1 MIQSHKDQFLALLS
15 TTIAEPIMHAKW
27 LNTLSYLENCG
38 ARKIARTEH
47 PRDVSKEMLKHAA
60 EEFRHAFY
68 LKQQI
73 ATKLKLS
80 LPTYQKNMLLGGHE
94 TLRYLDRL
102 ETKICRL
109 LKKQLPQLD
118 TQALKHH
125 AYLLVT
131 YAIELRASELYPIY
145 QQLLIQSK
153 SPVSVRS
160 ILLEEKGHLQEMEK
174 ELAALQVNGD
184 ILVSCCVIEG
194 ELCAKWLCSMAKEHR
209 FKPEEKNELQEKVYV
224 LLSVC

>member
-1 MIQSHKDQFLALLS
+1 MIQSHKDQFLALLPAY
-15 TTIAEPIMHAKW
+15 IADPAAHAKW

-80 LPTYQKNMLLGGHE
+80 LLTYQKNMLLGGHE

-102 ETKICRL
+102 ETQICRL
-109 LKKQLPQLD
+109 LKKQQIAF
-118 TQALKHH
+118 TALKHH

-131 YAIELRASELYPIY
+131 YVIELRASELYPIY
-145 QQLLIQSK
+145 QQLLTQAK

-174 ELAALQVNGD
+174 ELAALQVSDG
-184 ILVSCCVIEG
+184 IIASCCAIEG
-194 ELCAKWLCSMAKEHR
+194 ELCGNWLCLLKETSSR
-209 FKPEEKNELQEKVYV
+209 TDMREVSIEGW
-224 LLSVC
+224 LSIHYFQSK